1 MKGRYMKILIVGS
14 GGREHAIAWKISQ
27 NQKVEKIFAAPG
39 NAYNKLIK
47 NCENVNINSSDEILN
62 FAKKEN
68 IDLTIVGS
76 EELLVDGIVDKFEE
90 NNLKIFGPNK
100 QAALLEGSKAFAKD
114 FMEKYGV
121 KTAKYKS
128 FTDKDEAVKYLD
140 EMSYPVVIKA
150 SGLAAGKGVVI
161 AQNRKEAE
169 TTLEDMMVN
178 KAFASAGDTVVIE
191 EFLDG
196 VEISVLS
203 ITDTNVI
210 LPFISAKDHKKISEK
225 ETGLNTGGMGVI
237 APNPYYTKTVEEKFI
252 SDILEPTLKGLKAE
266 KMNFAG
272 IIFFGLMVAKGEVYL
287 LEYNMRMGDPETQA
301 VLPLMK
307 TDYLDLID
315 AALNKKLDNFKID
328 WENKSACCVVMAA
341 GGYPVKYEKGNVISG
356 LEKFSAE
363 DENRKI
369 FFAGVKS
376 NNENFLTNGGRVLNV
391 VAIENSLDGAI
402 TKAYDNVKGISF
414 KDNYYRKDIGTLY
427 VPVKK

>member
-1 MKGRYMKILIVGS
+1 MKILIVGS

-402 TKAYDNVKGISF
+402 TKAYDNVKEISF

>member
-1 MKGRYMKILIVGS
+1 MKILIVGS

-47 NCENVNINSSDEILN
+47 NCENININSSDEILN

>member
-1 MKGRYMKILIVGS
+1 MKILIIGS

-27 NQKVEKIFAAPG
+27 NQKVKKIFAAPG

-203 ITDTNVI
+203 ITDANVI

-315 AALNKKLDNFKID
+315 AALNKKLDKFKID

-363 DENRKI
+363 DENKKI

-376 NNENFLTNGGRVLNV
+376 DNGNFLTNGGRVLNV

-402 TKAYDNVKGISF
+402 TKAYDSVKEISF

>member
-1 MKGRYMKILIVGS
+1 MKILIVGS

-27 NQKVEKIFAAPG
+27 NQKVKKIFAAPG

-203 ITDTNVI
+203 ITDANVI

-315 AALNKKLDNFKID
+315 AALNKKLDKFKID

-376 NNENFLTNGGRVLNV
+376 NNENLLTNGGRVLNV

-402 TKAYDNVKGISF
+402 TKAYDSVKEISF

>member
-1 MKGRYMKILIVGS
+1 MKILIVGS

-114 FMEKYGV
+114 FMEKYEV

-210 LPFISAKDHKKISEK
+210 LQFISAKDHKKISEK

>member
-1 MKGRYMKILIVGS
+1 MKILIVGS

-47 NCENVNINSSDEILN
+47 NCENININSSDEILN

-140 EMSYPVVIKA
+140 GMSYPVVIKA

-315 AALNKKLDNFKID
+315 AALNKKLDKFKID

-363 DENRKI
+363 DENKKI

-376 NNENFLTNGGRVLNV
+376 DNGNFLTNGGRVLNV

-402 TKAYDNVKGISF
+402 TKAYDNVKEISF

>member
-1 MKGRYMKILIVGS
+1 MKILIVGS

-47 NCENVNINSSDEILN
+47 NCENININSSDEILN

-315 AALNKKLDNFKID
+315 AALNKKLDKFKID

-356 LEKFSAE
+356 LEKFFAE

-369 FFAGVKS
+369 FFAGVKYD
-376 NNENFLTNGGRVLNV
+376 NENFLTNGGRVLNV

-402 TKAYDNVKGISF
+402 TKAYDNVKEISF

-427 VPVKK
+427 VPVKN

>member
-1 MKGRYMKILIVGS
+1 MKILIVGS

-27 NQKVEKIFAAPG
+27 NQKVKKIFAAPG

-203 ITDTNVI
+203 ITDANVI

-252 SDILEPTLKGLKAE
+252 SDILEPTLKGLKDE

-315 AALNKKLDNFKID
+315 AALNKKLDKFKID

-363 DENRKI
+363 DENKKI

-376 NNENFLTNGGRVLNV
+376 DNGNFLTNGGRVLNV

-402 TKAYDNVKGISF
+402 TKAYDSVKEISF

>member
-1 MKGRYMKILIVGS
+1 MKILIVGS

-196 VEISVLS
+196 VAISVLS

-402 TKAYDNVKGISF
+402 TKAYDNVKEISF

>member
-1 MKGRYMKILIVGS
+1 MKILIVGS

-114 FMEKYGV
+114 FMEKYEV

-237 APNPYYTKTVEEKFI
+237 APNPYYTKTIEGKFI